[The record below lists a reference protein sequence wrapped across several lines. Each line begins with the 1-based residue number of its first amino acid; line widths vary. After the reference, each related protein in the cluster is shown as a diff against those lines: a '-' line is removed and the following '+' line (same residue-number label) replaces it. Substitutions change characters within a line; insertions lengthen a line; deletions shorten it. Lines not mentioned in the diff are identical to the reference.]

1 MLCCADLGGSLVL
14 ESTQVLGYFLLN
26 ISSTTTTLSPSQ
38 VLDGYLLQLPPVRG
52 GERHGELG
60 QGGPHLQVPPRHLR
74 PRHLLVNLLVILL
87 VISADV
93 LVKL

>member
-1 MLCCADLGGSLVL
+1 M
-14 ESTQVLGYFLLN
+14 GYFLLN
-26 ISSTTTTLSPSQ
+26 ISGTTTTLSPYQ
-38 VLDGYLLQLPPVRG
+38 VLDGYLPLLPPARG

-60 QGGPHLQVPPRHLR
+60 QGARHLQVPPRLLR

>member
-1 MLCCADLGGSLVL
+1 MLCCADLGGSVVL
-14 ESTQVLGYFLLN
+14 ESTKVMGYLT
-26 ISSTTTTLSPSQ
+26 ISSTTTTVSPSQ
-38 VLDGYLLQLPPVRG
+38 VLDGCLPLLPPVRG

-74 PRHLLVNLLVILL
+74 PRHLLVILLVDLL